1 MELELE
7 AAAGDAL
14 GREQGLV
21 ARFAV
26 PIGRP
31 KPFGVLV
38 VAHAATRARGFTN
51 LCQRIGYAL
60 AEVAESLLVQAI
72 SRERL
77 SADRDRFARQ
87 ARIDPLT
94 GLDNRAAWDEHI
106 NAEEARLVRYARA
119 VTIVSADLDNL
130 KAVNDRYGHE
140 AGDRLIRAAANLLRK
155 HARGSDRIA
164 RVGGDEFLLLMPET
178 DREGAARYLTR
189 VRAAIRRIQATEV
202 SALQLSFGAATVRE
216 GESLTSVTARADAAM
231 YAAKKRRFRR
241 SSGAPGA

>member
-1 MELELE
+1 
-7 AAAGDAL
+7 
-14 GREQGLV
+14 
-21 ARFAV
+21 
-26 PIGRP
+26 
-31 KPFGVLV
+31 
-38 VAHAATRARGFTN
+38 
-51 LCQRIGYAL
+51 
-60 AEVAESLLVQAI
+60 
-72 SRERL
+72 
-77 SADRDRFARQ
+77 
-87 ARIDPLT
+87 
-94 GLDNRAAWDEHI
+94 
-106 NAEEARLVRYARA
+106 

-178 DREGAARYLTR
+178 DRQGATRYLTR

-216 GESLTSVTARADAAM
+216 GESLASVTARADAAM

-241 SSGAPGA
+241 SSSVTG